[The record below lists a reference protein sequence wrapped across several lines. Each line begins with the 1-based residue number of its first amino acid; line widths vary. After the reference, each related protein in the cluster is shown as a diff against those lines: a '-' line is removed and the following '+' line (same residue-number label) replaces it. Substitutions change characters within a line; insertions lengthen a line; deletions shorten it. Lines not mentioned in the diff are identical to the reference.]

1 MSELNDFF
9 DQAEEEQEAHDQNLR
24 DFALEMLRN
33 SSMRGDDDGLEEELI
48 WGQISPQRWTEIFV
62 RLSMNQLRVI
72 DLPNSGQT
80 EFSKSFNNHGI
91 KN

>member
-9 DQAEEEQEAHDQNLR
+9 DQAEQEQEAHDQNLR

-33 SSMRGDDDGLEEELI
+33 SSMRDDDDGLEEELI
-48 WGQISPQRWTEIFV
+48 WGQISPQRWTEIFM

-72 DLPNSGQT
+72 DLPNSGQK
-80 EFSKSFNNHGI
+80 EFSKSFKNHGI